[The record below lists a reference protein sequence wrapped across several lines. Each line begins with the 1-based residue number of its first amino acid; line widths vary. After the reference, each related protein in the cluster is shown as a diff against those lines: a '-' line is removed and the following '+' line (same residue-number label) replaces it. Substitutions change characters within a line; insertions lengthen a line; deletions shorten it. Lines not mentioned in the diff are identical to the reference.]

1 MEPFGT
7 NLTSLSLFLSVFL
20 KVFFDMLIV
29 TGAESEVLANAI
41 NSGCSDDHS
50 KLHSTLGVCQHVSLC
65 NLEMALRQIPE
76 VTIIGNAGSLA
87 VSTSRTPE
95 GLSCLMYVV
104 FALRLEILD
113 LTYLLLT
120 ANHY

>member
-65 NLEMALRQIPE
+65 NLEMPE